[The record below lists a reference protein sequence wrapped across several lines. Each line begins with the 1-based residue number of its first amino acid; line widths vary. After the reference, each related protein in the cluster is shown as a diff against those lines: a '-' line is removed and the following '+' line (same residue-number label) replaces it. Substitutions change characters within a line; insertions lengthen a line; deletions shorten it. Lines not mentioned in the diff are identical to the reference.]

1 MLRYFFAIASIIGVL
16 GSQADAK
23 SVRWE
28 FTKTPTQVSGYPAGE
43 DEPDYVLQMTCLPG
57 AKVRV
62 GVGAY
67 KDIGKG
73 RSGVS
78 SLTLKSGDRS
88 ATLSGKSARST
99 NSEMTGASELRAEMP
114 LSDAKTLLD
123 VLTSGLP
130 ITVSGALKDTWTV
143 SGLAGHVAAFGERC
157 SRK

>member
-1 MLRYFFAIASIIGVL
+1 MFRYFLAIASIIGVL

-23 SVRWE
+23 SVDWS
-28 FTKTPTQVSGYPAGE
+28 FTKTPLEVSGYPAGE

-57 AKVRV
+57 AKVRL

-67 KDIGKG
+67 NAIGKG
-73 RSGVS
+73 RAGVF

-88 ATLSGKSARST
+88 ATLSGKSAWSK
-99 NSEMTGASELRAEMP
+99 NSEMTGARELRTEMP
-114 LSDAKTLLD
+114 LSDAKALLD

-130 ITVSGALKDTWTV
+130 ITVSGALKDSWTV
-143 SGLAGHVAAFGERC
+143 KGLAGHVAAFGESC